1 MYASRIAELQREERK
16 LMTTYSA
23 KSQTAAVSG
32 WYPFAG
38 TLLILVGGV
47 NVLQGLIALLKDDY
61 FAITKGG
68 LLFSDFAAWGT
79 FFLVLGIIEILVGFG
94 ILAVR
99 TWARVLGVIIV
110 MLNTITQFAFIAAFP
125 IWTLASIA
133 LNITVIYALMKP
145 LQSYGERYGY
155 IE

>member
-1 MYASRIAELQREERK
+1 
-16 LMTTYSA
+16 MTTYSA
-23 KSQTAAVSG
+23 KSQTAVVSG

-38 TLLILVGGV
+38 TLFILVGGI
-47 NVLQGLIALLKDDY
+47 NVLQGLIALFKDDY

-68 LLFSDFAAWGT
+68 LLFADFATWGT

-94 ILAVR
+94 ILGAR
-99 TWARVLGVIIV
+99 TWSRVLGVIIIMV
-110 MLNTITQFAFIAAFP
+110 NTITQFAFIAAFP

-145 LQSYGERYGY
+145 LQPYEERYGY

>member
-1 MYASRIAELQREERK
+1 
-16 LMTTYSA
+16 MTTYSA
-23 KSQTAAVSG
+23 KSRPAAVSG

-38 TLLILVGGV
+38 TLFILVGGI

-68 LLFSDFAAWGT
+68 LLFGDFAAWGT
-79 FFLVLGIIEILVGFG
+79 FFLALGIVEILVGFG
-94 ILAVR
+94 VLAVR
-99 TWARVLGVIIV
+99 TWARIFGIAIIMV
-110 MLNTITQFAFIAAFP
+110 NTITQFAFIAAFP
-125 IWTLASIA
+125 IWTLASIT

-145 LQSYGERYGY
+145 LQPYEERYGY